1 MDRSLLIFVQLE
13 LENKVD
19 ILFAD

>member
-13 LENKVD
+13 LVNKVY